1 MHGRPIVVGE
11 IPNTIGADVAVVSSG
26 TLRAT
31 GPGVLEQRTV
41 LDRPGR
47 YRLALRVPGGPAFAF
62 ELRVAEPQAATRARP
77 ARRRLQAQVGDPL
90 AVRFT
95 VVGAAPREAYVLAY
109 GGRAGALRQLQVPAR
124 RVGPRAFE
132 ATLRF
137 PAPGT
142 FRLELLS
149 EEAGLRP
156 ASGTGAVVRVRPAA
170 P

>member
-1 MHGRPIVVGE
+1 
-11 IPNTIGADVAVVSSG
+11 
-26 TLRAT
+26 
-31 GPGVLEQRTV
+31 
-41 LDRPGR
+41 
-47 YRLALRVPGGPAFAF
+47 
-62 ELRVAEPQAATRARP
+62 
-77 ARRRLQAQVGDPL
+77 
-90 AVRFT
+90 
-95 VVGAAPREAYVLAY
+95 
-109 GGRAGALRQLQVPAR
+109 VPAR